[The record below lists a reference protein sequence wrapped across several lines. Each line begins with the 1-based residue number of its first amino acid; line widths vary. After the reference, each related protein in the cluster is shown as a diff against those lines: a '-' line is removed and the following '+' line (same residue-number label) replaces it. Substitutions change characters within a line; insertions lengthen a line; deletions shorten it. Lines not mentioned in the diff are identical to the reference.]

1 VTVQAGQRSGV
12 ILRSVRTAALA
23 LAVATVAAAC
33 TGSGDATT
41 ASPSTSA
48 APAKIVFRVSGEVPI
63 ADVQWGMRRSPTKR
77 RVQLPWQKT
86 MSVPVGSTMALRA
99 DQLPSANGYRLQCS
113 ITATIAGHEPFV
125 ARDSS
130 HIVATKEG
138 GAPRKIQ
145 YDGQCLAR
153 LEVSLTGL

>member
-1 VTVQAGQRSGV
+1 VLS
-12 ILRSVRTAALA
+12 
-23 LAVATVAAAC
+23 AAC
-33 TGSGDATT
+33 SGSSSGTLSN
-41 ASPSTSA
+41 ASPTA
-48 APAKIVFRVSGEVPI
+48 TPAKVVFRVSGEI
-63 ADVQWGMRRSPTKR
+63 KTADVQFGLRRSPIKR
-77 RVQLPWQKT
+77 RVQLPWQT
-86 MSVPVGSTMALRA
+86 TTTAPIGSTVALRA

-113 ITATIAGHEPFV
+113 ITVTIPGHQPFS
-125 ARDSS
+125 ALDSS